1 MAGQKNF
8 EVDQNATFS
17 FVLEYRDNDGNAIDL
32 TGASA
37 KMQVR
42 DTKGGAKLAVTLTS
56 PSGGI
61 VINPVN
67 GKLTI
72 KMTPTEA
79 EDPANQL
86 DLRKIYYAKYRK
98 SDEIKKKAVKAKEA
112 LKTYLDGIS
121 WLRFDGFDKYGRVLG
136 TLFQTKEDTVSVNQ
150 KMIDDGHGYVYN
162 GGTKQT
168 L

>member
-17 FVLEYRDNDGNAIDL
+17 FVVEYKDDNGDAIDL

-61 VINPVN
+61 VIDPVN

-72 KMTPTEA
+72 KMTPTQTNKLFY
-79 EDPANQL
+79 PKSSY
-86 DLRKIYYAKYRK
+86 DLMVVDSNGNKIKLL
-98 SDEIKKKAVKAKEA
+98 E
-112 LKTYLDGIS
+112 
-121 WLRFDGFDKYGRVLG
+121 GFM
-136 TLFQTKEDTVSVNQ
+136 TLNRSVT
-150 KMIDDGHGYVYN
+150 I
-162 GGTKQT
+162 
-168 L
+168 